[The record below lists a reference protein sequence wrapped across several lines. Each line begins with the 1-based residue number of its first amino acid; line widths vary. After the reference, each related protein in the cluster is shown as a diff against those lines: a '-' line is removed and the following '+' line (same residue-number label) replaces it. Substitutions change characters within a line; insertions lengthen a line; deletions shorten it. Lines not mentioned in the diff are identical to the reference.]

1 MAETSTPFSQK
12 NHLDYI
18 DVLNVLASFA
28 VVMLHTNC
36 FWDGPSI
43 GRAWISAN
51 FIESFFYWA
60 VPIFFM
66 ISGVTLMDYR
76 QRMTTS
82 EYFVHRVRKTLVPF
96 VMWTLIGIADG
107 CAMGKV
113 SAVTPSLVASELIA
127 PSIMKIYWFFPALF
141 GIYLCI
147 PVISAIQP
155 RHRLFQY
162 IICVG
167 VVGQSALPLALNLIG
182 LPTPEAFVP
191 TIATGYIFYVI
202 LGYELGTHKLSRKQM
217 ALIYVLGV
225 CGFVMQMVGTWV
237 LSDAH
242 TISLIF
248 KGYLNLPAVLQAPA
262 VFVAVKS
269 LIQDRG
275 VHVPA
280 LVSKLSG
287 TTFGIYLIH
296 LYLVRKIPMLFGIPT
311 RSIVWRTGGALGIFL
326 ASACIVWLLQRI
338 EPVKKYLLP

>member
-113 SAVTPSLVASELIA
+113 SAVTPSLVASELIG
-127 PSIMKIYWFFPALF
+127 SVEK
-141 GIYLCI
+141 
-147 PVISAIQP
+147 
-155 RHRLFQY
+155 
-162 IICVG
+162 VG
-167 VVGQSALPLALNLIG
+167 VTAA
-182 LPTPEAFVP
+182 
-191 TIATGYIFYVI
+191 
-202 LGYELGTHKLSRKQM
+202 R
-217 ALIYVLGV
+217 
-225 CGFVMQMVGTWV
+225 
-237 LSDAH
+237 
-242 TISLIF
+242 
-248 KGYLNLPAVLQAPA
+248 
-262 VFVAVKS
+262 
-269 LIQDRG
+269 
-275 VHVPA
+275 
-280 LVSKLSG
+280 
-287 TTFGIYLIH
+287 
-296 LYLVRKIPMLFGIPT
+296 
-311 RSIVWRTGGALGIFL
+311 
-326 ASACIVWLLQRI
+326 
-338 EPVKKYLLP
+338 